1 MQDESLLF
9 HILRNPIITYLRAIS
24 NRMAKEYT
32 FINRDLS
39 WLSFN
44 HRVLLEAADESVPLY
59 SRIQFLSIFSSN
71 LDEFFRVRMPS
82 IYAFTSINAKKT
94 SLRDEYPENLSQN
107 VIEYVQVQ
115 LEDFGRIF
123 TKQILPALEENN
135 IHLYYGDTIKAEH
148 RETIADFFLSR
159 VLSFLQP
166 VILKKENEGNIFLEN
181 NYLYFIVDIE
191 DTDTPDVHEYALL
204 NIPSDQL
211 PRFSELPKIAEKHY
225 LLFLDDVIRENLSEV
240 FPGYKIHGAYAV
252 KLTRDAELN
261 IEDEFTGDIADK
273 IEKQLG
279 KRDIGLSTRFLFDG
293 KMPVEIRP
301 FLKKYFDV
309 RDEEM
314 VEGGRYHNLKDMGN
328 LPNPTNRKLTYDT
341 RPSIPHPGFNTNRS
355 IFKTITEG
363 ERLLHLPFHSYNNI
377 LRFFNEAAIDP
388 QVKEIYVTLYRV
400 AANSHI
406 VNALISAAKNGKKVT
421 VFVELKARFDEAN
434 NLKWSKKMKAAGVK
448 IINSI
453 PGLKV
458 HAKIALVK
466 RFEDGNMNNYSLFAT
481 GNFNETTGR
490 FYTDHVFFTSKKEF
504 SDELQQ
510 LFIYLQSR
518 LQPEEFGKIN
528 FKHLLVTQ
536 FNLIKRVRKM
546 IDREIENAKAGLPAQ
561 LIFKVNNLQERNMI
575 EKLYEASRAGVK
587 VDLIV
592 RSICCVAPGI
602 EGQSEN
608 ITVRRIVDRY
618 LEHARIFVFHNNG
631 DPEFYMGSAD
641 SMNRNLYSRIEVVF
655 PIYDEKLKKEIN
667 DILQLQLR
675 DTKKA
680 VFFRADLSN
689 EKIVA
694 NSDNGIASQEAIYNY
709 VKGLAG

>member
-1 MQDESLLF
+1 
-9 HILRNPIITYLRAIS
+9 
-24 NRMAKEYT
+24 MAKEFT

-94 SLRDEYPENLSQN
+94 SLREEYPENLSQT
-107 VIEYVQVQ
+107 VIEYLQSQ
-115 LEDFGRIF
+115 LQDFGKIF
-123 TKQILPALEENN
+123 TGQILPSLEENN
-135 IHLYYGDTIKAEH
+135 IHLYYGDNIRPEH
-148 RETIADFFLSR
+148 TETIIEFFLSK

-166 VILKKENEGNIFLEN
+166 VILKKENQGTIFLEN
-181 NYLYFIVDIE
+181 NYLYFIADIE
-191 DTDTPDVHEYALL
+191 DADNPGIHQYALL

-211 PRFSELPKIAEKHY
+211 PRFSVLPKIEDKHY
-225 LLFLDDVIRENLSEV
+225 LLFLDDVVRENLAEV

-279 KRDIGLSTRFLFDG
+279 KRDIGLATRFLFDG
-293 KMPVEIRP
+293 KMPAEIRD
-301 FLKKYFDV
+301 FLIQYFDI
-309 RDEEM
+309 REEEM
-314 VEGGRYHNLKDMGN
+314 VEGGRYHNLKDMGT
-328 LPNPTNRKLTYDT
+328 LPNPTNKRLTYDPW
-341 RPSIPHPGFNTNRS
+341 PSIPHPDFNTSNS

-363 ERLLHLPFHSYNNI
+363 ERLLHLPYHSYNYI

-388 QVKEIYVTLYRV
+388 QVIEIYVTLYRV

-434 NLKWSKKMKAAGVK
+434 NLKWSKKMKSAGVR

-466 RFEDGNMNNYSLFAT
+466 RFEEGNMNHYSLLAT
-481 GNFNETTGR
+481 GNFNETTGK
-490 FYTDHVFFTSKKEF
+490 FYTDHVFFTLKREF

-510 LFIYLQSR
+510 LFLYLQSR
-518 LQPEEFGKIN
+518 LQPDEVEKLRL
-528 FKHLLVTQ
+528 KHLLVSQ
-536 FNLIKRVRKM
+536 FNMVKRFSKM
-546 IDREIENAKAGLPAQ
+546 IDREIENAKAGLRAH
-561 LIFKVNNLQERNMI
+561 IIIKVNNLQERGMI
-575 EKLYEASRAGVK
+575 EKLYEASNAGVK
-587 VDLIV
+587 IELIV

-602 EGQSEN
+602 VGQSEN
-608 ITVRRIVDRY
+608 ITIRRIVDRY
-618 LEHARIFVFHNNG
+618 LEHARVFMFYNNG

-641 SMNRNLYSRIEVVF
+641 WMSRNLYSRVEVIF
-655 PIYDEKLKKEIN
+655 PIYDGKLKEEIN
-667 DILQLQLR
+667 DILRLQLS
-675 DTKKA
+675 DTRKA
-680 VFFRADLSN
+680 VLFRADLTN
-689 EKIVA
+689 EKIASVG
-694 NSDNGIASQEAIYNY
+694 DQPIAAQEAIYKY
-709 VKGLAG
+709 VKGLAD

>member
-1 MQDESLLF
+1 
-9 HILRNPIITYLRAIS
+9 
-24 NRMAKEYT
+24 MAKEYT

-44 HRVLLEAADESVPLY
+44 HRVLLEAADASVPLY

-82 IYAFTSINAKKT
+82 IYAFTSINSKKT
-94 SLRDEYPENLSQN
+94 GLRDEYPENLAHT
-107 VIEYVQVQ
+107 VIEYLQGQ

-123 TKQILPALEENN
+123 TRQILPALEDNN
-135 IHLYYGDTIKAEH
+135 IHLYYGDAIRTEH
-148 RETIADFFLSR
+148 KETVLDYFLSR

-166 VILKKENEGNIFLEN
+166 IILKKENKSTTFLEN

-191 DTDTPDVHEYALL
+191 DKDNPGIHQYALL

-211 PRFSELPKIAEKHY
+211 PRFFELPKIEDKHY
-225 LLFLDDVIRENLSEV
+225 LLFLDDVICENLDEV
-240 FPGYKIHGAYAV
+240 FPGYKVHGAYAV

-261 IEDEFTGDIADK
+261 IEDEFTGDIAEK
-273 IEKQLG
+273 IERQLS
-279 KRDIGLSTRFLFDG
+279 KRDIGSSTRFLFDR
-293 KMPVEIRP
+293 KMPQEVRD
-301 FLKKYFDV
+301 FLKDYFDI
-309 RDEEM
+309 RAEEM
-314 VEGGRYHNLKDMGN
+314 VEGGRYHNLKDMGS
-328 LPNPTNRKLTYDT
+328 LPNPTDKKLTYDPW
-341 RPSIPHPGFNTNRS
+341 PSVPHPNFNTSNS
-355 IFKTITEG
+355 IFEIIALG
-363 ERLLHLPFHSYNNI
+363 ERLLHLPYHSYNYI

-388 QVKEIYVTLYRV
+388 QVKEISVTLYRV

-458 HAKIALVK
+458 HAKIALIK
-466 RFEDGNMNNYSLFAT
+466 RFEEGKMKNYSLLAT

-504 SDELQQ
+504 SDDLQQ
-510 LFIYLQSR
+510 LFFYLQSR
-518 LQPEEFGKIN
+518 LQPEQFGKISFN
-528 FKHLLVTQ
+528 HLLVSQ
-536 FNLIKRVRKM
+536 FNMIKRFRKM
-546 IDREIENAKAGLPAQ
+546 IDREIENAKQGLPAQ
-561 LIFKVNNLQERNMI
+561 IIIKVNNLQEREMV

-587 VDLIV
+587 IELII

-602 EGQSEN
+602 DKQSEN
-608 ITVRRIVDRY
+608 ITIRRIVDRY
-618 LEHARIFVFHNNG
+618 LEHARIFMFYNNNQ
-631 DPEFYMGSAD
+631 PEIYMGSAD
-641 SMNRNLYSRIEVVF
+641 WMSRNLHSRIEVIF
-655 PIYDEKLKKEIN
+655 PIYDEKLKKQIN
-667 DILQLQLR
+667 DILQLQLN

-680 VFFRADLSN
+680 VLFRADLSN
-689 EKIVA
+689 ERILTA
-694 NSDNGIASQEAIYNY
+694 SGEPIASQEATYEY
-709 VKGLAG
+709 VKSLGDN

>member
-1 MQDESLLF
+1 
-9 HILRNPIITYLRAIS
+9 
-24 NRMAKEYT
+24 MAKEYT

-44 HRVLLEAADESVPLY
+44 HRVLLEAADTSVPLY

-82 IYAFTSINAKKT
+82 IYAFTSINSKKT
-94 SLRDEYPENLSQN
+94 GLRDEYPENLAQN
-107 VIEYVQVQ
+107 VIEYLQMQ

-123 TKQILPALEENN
+123 TRQILPSLEENN
-135 IHLYYGDTIKAEH
+135 IHLYYGDSTRPEH
-148 RETIADFFLSR
+148 KETIVDYFLSR

-166 VILKKENEGNIFLEN
+166 VILKKENRGNVFLEN
-181 NYLYFIVDIE
+181 NYLYFIADIE
-191 DTDTPDVHEYALL
+191 DANNPGVHEYALL

-211 PRFSELPKIAEKHY
+211 PRFSDLPKIEDKHY
-225 LLFLDDVIRENLSEV
+225 LLFLDDVIRENLSDI
-240 FPGYKIHGAYAV
+240 FPGYKVHGAYSV

-261 IEDEFTGDIADK
+261 IEDEFTGDLADK
-273 IEKQLG
+273 IEKQLV
-279 KRDIGLSTRFLFDG
+279 KRDVGLSTRFLFDSA
-293 KMPVEIRP
+293 MPKEIRD
-301 FLKKYFDV
+301 FLKKYFDI

-314 VEGGRYHNLKDMGN
+314 VEGGRYHNLKDMGS
-328 LPNPTNRKLTYDT
+328 LPNPTGKKLTYDSWS
-341 RPSIPHPGFNTNRS
+341 PVPHSGFTNHRS
-355 IFKTITEG
+355 IFKSIAEN
-363 ERLLHLPFHSYNNI
+363 EMLLHLPYHSYNYI

-388 QVKEIYVTLYRV
+388 QVKEIFVTLYRV

-458 HAKIALVK
+458 HAKTALVK
-466 RFEDGNMNNYSLFAT
+466 RFEEDKMANYSLLAT

-504 SDELQQ
+504 SDDLQL
-510 LFIYLQSR
+510 LFYYLQSR
-518 LQPEEFGKIN
+518 LQPGEFGKIN
-528 FKHLLVTQ
+528 FKHLLVSQ
-536 FNLIKRVRKM
+536 FNMIKRFRKM
-546 IDREIENAKAGLPAQ
+546 IDREIENAKEGLPAH
-561 LIFKVNNLQERNMI
+561 IIIKVNNLQEREMI
-575 EKLYEASRAGVK
+575 EKLYEASKAGVK
-587 VDLIV
+587 IELIV

-608 ITVRRIVDRY
+608 ITIRRIVDRY
-618 LEHARIFVFHNNG
+618 LEHARIFMFFNNG

-641 SMNRNLYSRIEVVF
+641 WMSRNLYSRIEVIF
-655 PIYDEKLKKEIN
+655 PVYNKELKKEIN
-667 DILQLQLR
+667 DILQLQLS

-680 VFFRADLSN
+680 VLFRADLSN
-689 EKIVA
+689 EKILTVGDK
-694 NSDNGIASQEAIYNY
+694 SIAAQDMIYGY
-709 VKGLAG
+709 VKNLNN

>member
-1 MQDESLLF
+1 
-9 HILRNPIITYLRAIS
+9 
-24 NRMAKEYT
+24 MAKEYT

-44 HRVLLEAADESVPLY
+44 HRVLLEAADTSVPLY

-94 SLRDEYPENLSQN
+94 SLREEYPENLSQT
-107 VIEYVQVQ
+107 VIEYVQTQ

-123 TKQILPALEENN
+123 TSQILPSLEENN
-135 IHLYYGDTIKAEH
+135 IHLYYGDNIREEH
-148 RETIADFFLSR
+148 KETVMDFFLSR

-166 VILKKENEGNIFLEN
+166 VILKKENQGNIFLEN
-181 NYLYFIVDIE
+181 NYLYFIIDIE
-191 DTDTPDVHEYALL
+191 DTDLPDVHEYALL

-211 PRFSELPKIAEKHY
+211 PRFSELPKIGDKHY
-225 LLFLDDVIRENLSEV
+225 LLFLDDVIRENLAEV
-240 FPGYKIHGAYAV
+240 FPGYKIYGAYAV

-279 KRDIGLSTRFLFDG
+279 KRDIGSATRFLFDG
-293 KMPVEIRP
+293 KMPDEIRN
-301 FLKKYFDV
+301 FLKKYFEI

-314 VEGGRYHNLKDMGN
+314 VEGGRYHNLKDMGS
-328 LPNPTNRKLTYDT
+328 LPNPTNKKLTYDSW
-341 RPSIPHPGFNTNRS
+341 PSVPHPDFSTSNS

-363 ERLLHLPFHSYNNI
+363 ERLLHLPYHSYNYI

-406 VNALISAAKNGKKVT
+406 VNALMSAAKNGKKVT

-458 HAKIALVK
+458 HAKIALVN
-466 RFEDGNMNNYSLFAT
+466 RFEDGNMNRYSLLAT

-504 SDELQQ
+504 SDDLQQ

-518 LQPEEFGKIN
+518 LQPEQFGKIS

-536 FNLIKRVRKM
+536 FNMIKRFRKM
-546 IDREIENAKAGLPAQ
+546 IDREIENAKAGLPAH
-561 LIFKVNNLQERNMI
+561 IIIKVNNLQERDMV
-575 EKLYEASRAGVK
+575 EELYEASRAGVK

-608 ITVRRIVDRY
+608 ITIRRIVDRY
-618 LEHARIFVFHNNG
+618 LEHARVFMFYNNG
-631 DPEFYMGSAD
+631 EQEFYMGSAD
-641 SMNRNLYSRIEVVF
+641 WMSRNLYSRIEVIF
-655 PIYDEKLKKEIN
+655 PVYDEKLKKEIN
-667 DILQLQLR
+667 DILQLQLN

-680 VFFRADLSN
+680 VLFRADLSN
-689 EKIVA
+689 EKILTIGDRSIPA
-694 NSDNGIASQEAIYNY
+694 QEAIYNY
-709 VKGLAG
+709 VKELSR